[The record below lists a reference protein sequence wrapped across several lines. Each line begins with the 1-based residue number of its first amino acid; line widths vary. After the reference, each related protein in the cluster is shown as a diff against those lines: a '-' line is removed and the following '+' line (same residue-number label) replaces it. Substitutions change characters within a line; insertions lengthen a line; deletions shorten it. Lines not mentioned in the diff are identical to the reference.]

1 MNAAKFDETPS
12 LAEWLADYILA
23 PDHSFLRPYCHAQ
36 AELRSHAAY
45 VLYVRGTY
53 PPALAFGLF
62 SALEAV
68 PEVRAALK
76 GNAAMRIEF
85 LLDIANAAT
94 ELLREAI

>member
-1 MNAAKFDETPS
+1 MNAATSNKSPS

-23 PDHSFLRPYCHAQ
+23 PDHKLLQPYRHAQ

-45 VLYVRGTY
+45 VLYVRGPY

-68 PEVRAALK
+68 PEVRVAIQGK
-76 GNAAMRIEF
+76 GAGRIEF
-85 LLDIANAAT
+85 LLGIANAAT
-94 ELLREAI
+94 EQLKGSI